1 MRPKLGKVRLKFGI
15 ENCGV
20 SKKCADPARNV
31 RRFSELTVQPRERP
45 ALTYAIFPFWKVRN
59 PRFPAK
65 ISGTSV
71 PDCWERDQE
80 TASVCGG
87 LAGRIEQVL
96 EHHYGRPN
104 DNRRV
109 CVRVQNPQSVP

>member
-45 ALTYAIFPFWKVRN
+45 ALTYAIFPFWKGLINLECR
-59 PRFPAK
+59 
-65 ISGTSV
+65 
-71 PDCWERDQE
+71 RD
-80 TASVCGG
+80 
-87 LAGRIEQVL
+87 
-96 EHHYGRPN
+96 RPHL
-104 DNRRV
+104 RV
-109 CVRVQNPQSVP
+109 CRERIKRSP